1 MASVVGIGAAVFD
14 ILMTVDAFP
23 REDTKL
29 RGLETKFQCGG
40 PCATG
45 LVAISKLGESAS
57 YMGTVGDDMYG
68 TFVKAEM
75 ERYGVDTSCVK
86 VNPGL
91 TFHSVV
97 LLNVSNSSRTCVWN
111 RGEAAAK
118 LREDHCGGLDEQ
130 IGLCW
135 GHSNQLNAL
144 EWHTCNEFNIA
155 VRELVLLLAKR
166 EDLDE
171 DGRLNADKVQAFYL
185 AQGEMI
191 EVYSD
196 TLHFCPCEVTGS
208 GFSCIVGLQRGT
220 NLPIAPE
227 QKVNKLWAAN
237 KWLLGHE
244 ANTGL
249 IERGAFPGIY
259 GENWKINPIR

>member
-1 MASVVGIGAAVFD
+1 MDNLQKLQAANSHIQIHTIHDLAFRRYGSVIE
-14 ILMTVDAFP
+14 
-23 REDTKL
+23 EDTSAFCAAAETL
-29 RGLETKFQCGG
+29 PFLEAGSKY
-40 PCATG
+40 
-45 LVAISKLGESAS
+45 VASTPELDEI
-57 YMGTVGDDMYG
+57 
-68 TFVKAEM
+68 
-75 ERYGVDTSCVK
+75 
-86 VNPGL
+86 P
-91 TFHSVV
+91 
-97 LLNVSNSSRTCVWN
+97 
-111 RGEAAAK
+111 AAAK
-118 LREDHCGGLDEQ
+118 LREIHCGGLDEQ

-196 TLHFCPCEVTGS
+196 TLHFCPCEVTES
-208 GFSCIVGLQRGT
+208 GFRCIVGLQRGT

-259 GENWKINPIR
+259 GENWKIHPIK